1 MNEIIGRLLALGN
14 VAEIFSVNRS
24 RVDWINLNP
33 LVQNAGQNLPLLRSM
48 VRTITSKRAA
58 TAQSQG
64 ARHDAA
70 FA

>member
-1 MNEIIGRLLALGN
+1 MKEIIGRLLALGN

-33 LVQNAGQNLPLLRSM
+33 LMQNARQNTPLLRNM
-48 VRTITSKRAA
+48 VRTITSKQTA